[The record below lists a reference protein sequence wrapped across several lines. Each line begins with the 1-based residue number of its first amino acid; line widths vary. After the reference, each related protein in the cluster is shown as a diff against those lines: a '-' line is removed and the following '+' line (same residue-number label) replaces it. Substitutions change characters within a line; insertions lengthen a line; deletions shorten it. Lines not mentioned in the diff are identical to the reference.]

1 MKIAESDWKLFTTLK
16 NRALDR
22 YCRAT
27 LIDAAEIC
35 TQPLPSES
43 EGRVVAPDR
52 YRELYWLVSE
62 RNRRIAETF
71 DGHSRSRALLQLM
84 QIIRLNLLTTDELA
98 AFSDETQDVIEH
110 ARQLAAGRESE

>member
-1 MKIAESDWKLFTTLK
+1 MKIAEPDWKLFTALK

-27 LIDAAEIC
+27 LVDAAEIC

-43 EGRVVAPDR
+43 TGQVVAPDR
-52 YRELYWLVSE
+52 YRELFWLVSE
-62 RNRRIAETF
+62 RNRRIAEVF

-84 QIIRLNLLTTDELA
+84 QIVRLNLLATDELA
-98 AFSDETQDVIEH
+98 AFSDETQELIER
-110 ARQLAAGRESE
+110 ARELAAENDIV